1 MKDYWRFRG
10 ELTLSG
16 TLLLYQSRIV
26 IPLSLRQAT
35 LEKVHHGHQGI
46 LRCRMHV
53 STSVWWPGVSKEME
67 NFIKSCPVC
76 QKTTTP
82 NKEPLIITPLPSHP
96 WECIATDLFEL
107 KNSTYLLT
115 VDYNYYS
122 RFVEAQKLN
131 STTSSGVIT
140 HLKSIFA
147 RFGIPAKMVS
157 DNGLQFSSQEM
168 KEFSETYGFRHITTS
183 PHYPQANGL
192 AERTVKTVKS
202 LLENSSDSYKALLS
216 YRATPMP
223 WCALSPAELLMGRRI
238 RTDIPQVKESFV
250 PKWSHIANFRS
261 LDEKYKRL
269 QKEHYDC
276 NILLYVMCT

>member
-1 MKDYWRFRG
+1 MRVF
-10 ELTLSG
+10 
-16 TLLLYQSRIV
+16 
-26 IPLSLRQAT
+26 
-35 LEKVHHGHQGI
+35 
-46 LRCRMHV
+46 
-53 STSVWWPGVSKEME
+53 TSVWWPGVSKEIE
-67 NFIKSCPVC
+67 TFDKSCPVC

-82 NKEPLIITPLPSHP
+82 NKEPLISTPPPSHP
-96 WECIATDLFEL
+96 WEFIATDLFEL

-115 VDYNYYS
+115 VDYYS
-122 RFVEAQKLN
+122 RFVEVQKLN
-131 STTSSGVIT
+131 SKTSSSDIR
-140 HLKSIFA
+140 HLKS
-147 RFGIPAKMVS
+147 RFGIPAETVS
-157 DNGLQFSSQEM
+157 DNGPQFNSQEM

-269 QKEHYDC
+269 QKEHYDQC
-276 NILLYVMCT
+276 HRVRMLPSLPEDQPVWVETRGFQTPGRVSHAFDAPRSYVVETASG

>member
-1 MKDYWRFRG
+1 MKRG
-10 ELTLSG
+10 FVQTLRTPSP
-16 TLLLYQSRIV
+16 YAS
-26 IPLSLRQAT
+26 AY
-35 LEKVHHGHQGI
+35 
-46 LRCRMHV
+46 V
-53 STSVWWPGVSKEME
+53 SE
-67 NFIKSCPVC
+67 NHNP
-76 QKTTTP
+76 QQRTPDQYTTTQ
-82 NKEPLIITPLPSHP
+82 PSLGR
-96 WECIATDLFEL
+96 IATDLFEL

-115 VDYNYYS
+115 VDYYS
-122 RFVEAQKLN
+122 RFVEVQKLN
-131 STTSSGVIT
+131 STTSSSVIT

-147 RFGIPAKMVS
+147 RFGIPAEMVS
-157 DNGLQFSSQEM
+157 DNGPQFSSQEM

-202 LLENSSDSYKALLS
+202 LLEHSLDSYKALLS

-269 QKEHYDC
+269 QKEHYDQRH
-276 NILLYVMCT
+276 